1 MESGFKL
8 ITGAMVTLAIATA
21 SLVVLPYFQ
30 LQHVQPPPGLKA
42 YSNAALHGRAQ
53 YISLGCIACH
63 TQQPR
68 DPQQAPD
75 GKRGW
80 GRPSVAGDYFYDDP
94 PLLGT
99 MRTGPDLLNIG
110 ARQPSEDWHLG
121 HLYQPRAYVPGS
133 IMPSY
138 PFLFEVK
145 AKAEPG
151 DKVVALP
158 PGAAPSHSVVV
169 ATPAA
174 RDLVSYLQSLDRT
187 YPAIANLDD

>member
-1 MESGFKL
+1 MESGLKL

-30 LQHVQPPPGLKA
+30 LRHVQPPPGLKP
-42 YSNAALHGRAQ
+42 YSDAALRGRAQ
-53 YISLGCIACH
+53 YIALGCIACH

-99 MRTGPDLLNIG
+99 MRTGPDLFNIG
-110 ARQPSEDWHLG
+110 ADRKSTRLN
-121 HLYQPRAYVPGS
+121 S
-133 IMPSY
+133 
-138 PFLFEVK
+138 
-145 AKAEPG
+145 
-151 DKVVALP
+151 
-158 PGAAPSHSVVV
+158 SH
-169 ATPAA
+169 
-174 RDLVSYLQSLDRT
+174 
-187 YPAIANLDD
+187 